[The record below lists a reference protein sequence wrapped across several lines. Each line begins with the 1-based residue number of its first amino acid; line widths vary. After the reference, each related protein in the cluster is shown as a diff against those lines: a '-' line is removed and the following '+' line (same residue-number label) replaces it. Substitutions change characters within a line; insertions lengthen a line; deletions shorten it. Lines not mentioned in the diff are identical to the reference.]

1 MSTYENAFTLK
12 ASKFTLT
19 KRNGMKSTNTKNNK
33 SLNNQSEFGKFKYTR
48 PISKNKPKKEFVTLN
63 NDFISFFKKLD
74 IIKKSALTTNRT
86 CTISSSVSHSK
97 RKEKETKFPNKN
109 IKHKEIKIT
118 INSSSMNNSIKKKKD
133 NQNKPKKTFTTFN
146 PFHIQ
151 FAKPANVKN
160 KNNKTKQDI
169 NKKIPI
175 NNNPKVNKTIDTN
188 NKTNILYKA
197 ANDTIPNLVN
207 TTNDKQIDD
216 ELLEDNYISDNN
228 NDDEETENSGVLA
241 YDEVKDIIVY
251 YDMGEYKTKF
261 LFGEGD
267 YSKYITN
274 RRELYVK
281 FFGFKK
287 ENCEMKTASTNA
299 SSKKTKNNY
308 VSVIKT
314 NK

>member
-1 MSTYENAFTLK
+1 MSSYANAFTLK

-19 KRNGMKSTNTKNNK
+19 KRNGIKSSNAKDNK
-33 SLNNQSEFGKFKYTR
+33 KLNNQSDFAKFKLQR
-48 PISKNKPKKEFVTLN
+48 PISKNNKPKKEFVTLN

-74 IIKKSALTTNRT
+74 IIKKSTLTTNRT

-97 RKEKETKFPNKN
+97 RKAKDSKQ

-118 INSSSMNNSIKKKKD
+118 INSSSMNNSIKKKN
-133 NQNKPKKTFTTFN
+133 NQYKPKKTFTTFN

-160 KNNKTKQDI
+160 KNNKTNQNI

-175 NNNPKVNKTIDTN
+175 NNPKVNKTIDTN
-188 NKTNILYKA
+188 KNILYKQ
-197 ANDTIPNLVN
+197 DKIIN
-207 TTNDKQIDD
+207 TTNDNQIDD
-216 ELLEDNYISDNN
+216 ELLEDNYISDID
-228 NDDEETENSGVLA
+228 NDDEGNENSGVLA
-241 YDEVKDIIVY
+241 YEEVKDIICY
-251 YDMGEYKTKF
+251 YDMKKYKTKF
-261 LFGEGD
+261 LFTEGD
-267 YSKYITN
+267 YSNYITN
-274 RRELYVK
+274 RKDLYIK

-287 ENCEMKTASTNA
+287 ENSGMKTASTNA
-299 SSKKTKNNY
+299 SSKTKNNY